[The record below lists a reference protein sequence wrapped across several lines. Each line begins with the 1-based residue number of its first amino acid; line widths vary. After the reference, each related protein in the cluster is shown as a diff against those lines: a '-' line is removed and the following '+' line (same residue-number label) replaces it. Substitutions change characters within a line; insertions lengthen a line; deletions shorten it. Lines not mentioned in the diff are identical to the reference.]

1 MKIIGLTGGIG
12 SGKSTIAQFFK
23 ELGAVIIDAD
33 QIAHELYEKDPTIT
47 QTLIKKFGREILHFS
62 HNKIDR
68 KKLGE
73 VVFADSEKRKEL
85 EVIIHPLIR
94 LQIEKEIEEAKKNNP
109 PLIIVNAALLV
120 ETGFYKLYDGLIVVQ
135 ATAEQQIERVK
146 KRDQLSEREIE
157 QRLTSQLPLSEK
169 IKLAN
174 WVIKNSGD
182 LKETKKQVVTLFNQL
197 VFFL

>member
-1 MKIIGLTGGIG
+1 MKVIGLTGGIG
-12 SGKSTIAQFFK
+12 SGKSTISEFFK
-23 ELGAVIIDAD
+23 ELGATIIDAD
-33 QIAHELYEKDPTIT
+33 RVAHQLYEKDPTIT

-109 PLIIVNAALLV
+109 PLIIINAALLV

-135 ATAEQQIERVK
+135 ASSEQQVERVK
-146 KRDQLSEREIE
+146 KRDRLSEREIE

-174 WVIKNSGD
+174 WVIENSGS
-182 LKETKKQVVTLFNQL
+182 LEETKKQVNSLFTQL
-197 VFFL
+197 SDF